1 MRSRTAIS
9 LCLLLAFARGSETGP
24 RLENRVQQP
33 PRWVVSFQGVG
44 PVRFGMSL
52 RQASAALGEHLPGR
66 SPEDTSSKGRDCPFY
81 YTTPKTAPESLSF
94 MVEDDTIVRADIT
107 RCPYATMD
115 GFHIGSAAC
124 DIRQRSGDRLELG
137 TSLGGNDLL
146 LLRSR
151 DPERRFLI
159 VFEMTAG
166 RVSSYRAG
174 RGAAAELEECE

>member
-9 LCLLLAFARGSETGP
+9 LCVSCGCARAPETAP

-107 RCPYATMD
+107 RGPYATMD
-115 GFHIGSAAC
+115 GFHIGSAASE
-124 DIRQRSGDRLELG
+124 IRHRYGDRLELG

-151 DPERRFLI
+151 DPDGRLTI
-159 VFEMTAG
+159 AFEMTAG
-166 RVSSYRAG
+166 RA
-174 RGAAAELEECE
+174 